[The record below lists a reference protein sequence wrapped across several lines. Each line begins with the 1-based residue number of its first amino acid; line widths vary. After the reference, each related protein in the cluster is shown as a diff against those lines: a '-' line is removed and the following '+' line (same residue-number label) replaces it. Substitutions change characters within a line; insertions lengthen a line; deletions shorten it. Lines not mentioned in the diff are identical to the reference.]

1 MKVFKIFSLVLLFC
15 FGLIFVPR
23 PGNTGDD
30 PDQAK
35 EEDCCSWTAGETS
48 VSVLPLEERKRR
60 LGAVVPDWYDEWWE
74 QADKIE
80 APKGASFP
88 TRFDWRDSSVVTP
101 ARNQGDCG
109 SCWAFCALAAL
120 EAHVWL
126 YGEVEMDLS
135 EQQLVSCT
143 SDGCGGGWMTTAY
156 NLFRTQGS
164 VDEECMPYEASDDPP
179 CIQHLCEKWAKIS
192 HYSAVGSSVEAIKNI
207 IYNYGPMAVG
217 MAAPDTFSY
226 YTGGCFDY
234 SYFGINHGVLLV
246 GWDDT
251 LCHGEG
257 AWIGKNSWGR
267 NWGMDGFFYIK
278 WGVCQIGYNPDQI
291 FYIFHRPLVR
301 LQDWGIDDASGGNG
315 DGRPGPG
322 ETVRLDFTLK
332 NLWSPLGGVEVTVS
346 PDTAGIQMTDDYTYL
361 GDMLSKDIMDN
372 SSDPMEFYV
381 PNDFPPR
388 RVYFTFHVEGDS
400 GGKVI
405 YSVDT
410 TVEVFVGRDVLLI
423 DDDQGTEALGND
435 WEGYYIAAFDSLK
448 TVYDIWDKKA
458 DFDSIYDFSD
468 YNVLV
473 WFTGD
478 HRDSIFSAADV
489 ESLMTYLDSGGRL
502 FLTGQDVA
510 EVLSGSADPVFQD
523 FLSDYLHCGFVHD
536 NCTQRLVMG
545 EPGDTVGDTLY
556 IQIYGA
562 ASAQNQSS
570 KDVLEPDSLAI
581 PVLRYYRTWS
591 IPTDSIAAIRYHG
604 DYRLVFF
611 GFGFEGMNPTGQY
624 YSGYW
629 LSKPELV
636 MHRVIDWLKGVD
648 YVYGDASGDGMVDA
662 ADVLWLINY
671 LFLGTS
677 PPDPMA
683 AGDANGDCSVNTAD
697 ILYLIN
703 YLFLGTSP
711 PQQGCA
717 K

>member
-1 MKVFKIFSLVLLFC
+1 MKALRMVSLALLVC
-15 FGLIFVPR
+15 FGLVFVP
-23 PGNTGDD
+23 PTGCAGDD
-30 PDQAK
+30 PDQGIEK
-35 EEDCCSWTAGETS
+35 KKYRTGY
-48 VSVLPLEERKRR
+48 K
-60 LGAVVPDWYDEWWE
+60 VPDWYREWRE
-74 QADKIE
+74 KAEKLK
-80 APKGASFP
+80 APKGATFP
-88 TRFDWRDSSVVTP
+88 PRFDWRDSNGVTP
-101 ARNQGDCG
+101 AKDQGQCG
-109 SCWAFCALAAL
+109 SCWAFCALGAL
-120 EAHVWL
+120 EAHL
-126 YGEVEMDLS
+126 KIYGEVEMNLS
-135 EQQLVSCT
+135 EQQIVSCT
-143 SDGCGGGWMTTAY
+143 RPGTGCDGDHMTTAY
-156 NLFRTQGS
+156 SLFKTQGS
-164 VDEECMPYEASDDPP
+164 VDEECMPYHANDTDP
-179 CIQHLCEKWAKIS
+179 CIQHLCEKWAKLD
-192 HYSAVGSSVEAIKNI
+192 YYTPYVPVPNTVDDLKNA
-207 IYNYGPMAVG
+207 IYNYGPIAVG
-217 MAAPDTFSY
+217 MAACDEFQEY
-226 YTGGCFDY
+226 GGNGECFDY
-234 SYFGINHGVLLV
+234 PCYPVNHGVLLV
-246 GWDDT
+246 GWDDE
-251 LCHGEG
+251 LQCGDEQG
-257 AWIGKNSWGR
+257 GWIAKNSWGSG
-267 NWGMDGFFYIK
+267 WGVMDGFFYIK
-278 WGVCQIGYNPDQI
+278 YGCSAIGVDADLVN
-291 FYIFHRPLVR
+291 YIFHRPRVHLE
-301 LQDWGIDDASGGNG
+301 DWGIDDASGGNG
-315 DGRPGPG
+315 DGRPEPG

-332 NLWSPLGGVEVTVS
+332 NLWSPLGEVEVTVS

-361 GDMLSKDIMDN
+361 GSMASKDVMDN
-372 SSDPMEFYV
+372 SSDPMEFFV

-400 GGKVI
+400 GGGVI

-435 WEGYYIAAFDSLK
+435 WEGYYVAAFDSLK

-458 DFDSIYDFSD
+458 DFDTIYDFSD

-478 HRDSIFSAADV
+478 HRDSIFSASDI
-489 ESLMTYLDSGGRL
+489 ESLMTYLDVGGRL

-510 EVLSGSADPVFQD
+510 EVLSGSADPLFQD

-581 PVLRYYRTWS
+581 PVLTYYRTWS
-591 IPTDSIAAIRYHG
+591 TPTDSIAAIRYHG

-648 YVYGDASGDGMVDA
+648 YVYGDASGDGTVDA

-677 PPDPMA
+677 PPDPLA